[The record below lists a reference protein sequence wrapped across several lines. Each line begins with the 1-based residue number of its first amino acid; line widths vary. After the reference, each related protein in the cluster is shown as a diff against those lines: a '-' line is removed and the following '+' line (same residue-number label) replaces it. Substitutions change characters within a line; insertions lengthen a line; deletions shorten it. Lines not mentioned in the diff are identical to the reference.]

1 MINSKTLID
10 PKYNRV
16 FRRLALF
23 TVATVYLLIIAG
35 GVVRST
41 GAGMGCPDWPKCF
54 GSWIPPTEV
63 SQLPLDYKEIYGAKL
78 KGEVEFN
85 AVKTWIEYV
94 NRLLGAFTGLLIFAT
109 LVASVPY
116 LRTPQ
121 PRIFFASLA
130 AFILVGFQGW
140 LGSKVVSSELHPFMI
155 TLHMIVAIV
164 IVFILLLVLT
174 RTYAGKLLPDEVEN
188 KKTIKLVLVVALVL
202 SFTQVLL
209 GTQVRESVDI
219 LIGQLGYAARNEWVE
234 GLGLSFYIHRSFSI
248 LVLGSNVA
256 VLYSIS
262 KFVKNPGILYSLAKL
277 LMALVLVEVLTGV
290 IMAYFAIPAFAQP
303 IHLTVSIM
311 MLGIQFVIWT
321 SLDGKKE
328 SKNILPREAKAF
340 VS

>member
-16 FRRLALF
+16 FRRLALL
-23 TVATVYLLIIAG
+23 TVVTVYLLIIAG

-94 NRLLGAFTGLLIFAT
+94 NRLLGAFTGLMIFAT
-109 LVASVPY
+109 LLASIPY
-116 LRTPQ
+116 LRSSQ
-121 PRIFFASLA
+121 PRTFYASLA
-130 AFILVGFQGW
+130 AFLLVGFQGW
-140 LGSKVVSSELHPFMI
+140 LGSKVVSTELHPIMI

-174 RTYAGKLLPDEVEN
+174 NTYSS
-188 KKTIKLVLVVALVL
+188 KLVPDRVKKKQMIKWVLVAALAL
-202 SFTQVLL
+202 SFAQVML
-209 GTQVRESVDI
+209 GTQVRESMDI
-219 LIGQLGYAARNEWVE
+219 VISKLGYTARNEWVE

-248 LVLGSNVA
+248 LVLVSNA
-256 VLYSIS
+256 LVLY
-262 KFVKNPGILYSLAKL
+262 FVHKYIASTGILYYLAKF
-277 LMALVLVEVLTGV
+277 LMALVLVEILTGV
-290 IMAYFAIPAFAQP
+290 IMAYFSVPAFAQP
-303 IHLTVSIM
+303 IHLTVAIL
-311 MLGIQFVIWT
+311 MLGAQFVIW
-321 SLDGKKE
+321 SGVAGSKE
-328 SKNILPREAKAF
+328 IVKLTPQEVEAD
-340 VS
+340 S